1 MRWVDAPPALP
12 LQCGRFKEAREPA
25 EALDKGLAVPFDSSM
40 RWIGL
45 LLSLC
50 WMAGQWEMRAES
62 ATRVELWVDQ
72 STVRPGST
80 VMAAIRLQMAEGW
93 HVYWRNAGDEVGMK
107 TRVEWTL
114 PSGITAG
121 AIQWPVPDKTIEKEF
136 VTLTYSGTVLLRV
149 PIEIPASQALG
160 PVTLK
165 AKVRWLECHEECV
178 PGNATVETTVTVGS
192 QAEASVHAAEIQT
205 AQQRVPR
212 LVQDLPLIATW
223 ESDEGVVPRKLLVSW
238 KPGSGVSGFDVFPF
252 ESVGGLAPVSVKTE
266 ALDPQNGFLRLR
278 KTVPAGDSGWPQRL
292 EGVLVPQGTGPSAK
306 PLEFSVPIVAALAVP
321 ATTSREP
328 VSVAELLV
336 KLLSAFVGGLILN
349 VMPCVLPVLALKV
362 LGFVQQAKEQPRRVR
377 TLGLVY
383 GAGVLASFLV
393 LAGVALAVQAAGG
406 TASWSAPFQNPIFR
420 VLITVLITLVALNLF
435 GVFELTLGGSAMQKA
450 SDLSSKEGWSGAF
463 FNGVLAAVLA
473 TPCTAP
479 FLASAL
485 AFAFLQPPLVILL
498 FFIAIGAGLALPF
511 VALCWE
517 PAWLRFLPR
526 PGVWMVRFKVAMGFP
541 MLATAMWLFWFTAGR
556 LGESGTGVL
565 WFGLFLVVLAA
576 AAWVWGEFVQR
587 STRSRGWAMAIAAL
601 LVLAGYFGFLERQLD
616 WRTPAGQRVK
626 GLEWQKWSTAAVE
639 QARREGHPVMVDF
652 TADSCLNCKWNKATA
667 IDIDATRGRI
677 QELGV
682 RVFEGDFTDGDPL
695 IAEELKQ
702 HGRRGVPLVL
712 VYSAD
717 PAKAPEVLPV
727 VLTPGIV
734 AEALQRAAQR

>member
-1 MRWVDAPPALP
+1 
-12 LQCGRFKEAREPA
+12 
-25 EALDKGLAVPFDSSM
+25 
-40 RWIGL
+40 
-45 LLSLC
+45 
-50 WMAGQWEMRAES
+50 MRAES

-72 STVRPGST
+72 STARPGST
-80 VMAAIRLQMAEGW
+80 VTAALRLQMAEGW
-93 HVYWRNAGDEVGMK
+93 HSYWRHPGDEVGLK

-114 PSGITAG
+114 PPGVKAG
-121 AIQWPVPDKTIEKEF
+121 AIQWPLPDKTTEKEF
-136 VTLTYSGTVLLRV
+136 DTLTYSGTVVLLV
-149 PIEIPASQALG
+149 PIEIPAGQALG
-160 PVTLK
+160 PMTLK

-178 PGNATVETTVTVGS
+178 PGNTTVETQVTVAS
-192 QAEASVHAAEIQT
+192 LDEVSVHAAEIQS
-205 AQQRVPR
+205 ARQRVPR
-212 LVQDLPLIATW
+212 TVQDVPISAAW
-223 ESDEGVVPRKLLVSW
+223 EASEGVAPRKLVISW

-252 ESVGGLAPVSVKTE
+252 EAVGGAAPVSVKTE
-266 ALDPQNGFLRLR
+266 WLDSVNGFLRIR
-278 KTVPAGDSGWPQRL
+278 KTVSAGDSGWPDRL
-292 EGVLVPQGTGPSAK
+292 EGVLVPKGSAAE
-306 PLEFSVPIVAALAVP
+306 PIEFNVPIVAALAGLAAARP
-321 ATTSREP
+321 EP
-328 VSVAELLV
+328 VSMAELLI

-362 LGFVQQAKEQPRRVR
+362 LGFVQQAKEEPRRVR

-383 GAGVLASFLV
+383 GAGVLVSFLV

-450 SDLSSKEGWSGAF
+450 SDLSSKDGWSGAF

-498 FFIAIGAGLALPF
+498 FFVAIGAGLALPF

-565 WFGLFLVVLAA
+565 WFGLFLVVLAS

-587 STRSRGWAMAIAAL
+587 STRGRGWAMVIASL
-601 LVLAGYFGFLERQLD
+601 LLLAGYFGFLERQLD
-616 WRTPAGQRVK
+616 WRTPAGRRVK
-626 GLEWQKWSTAAVE
+626 GLEWQKWSAAAVE

-667 IDIDATRGRI
+667 IEIDATRARI
-677 QELGV
+677 KELGV
-682 RVFEGDFTDGDPL
+682 RVFEGDFTDGDPI
-695 IAEELKQ
+695 IAEELKK

-712 VYSAD
+712 MYSAD
-717 PAKAPEVLPV
+717 LAKAPELLPV
-727 VLTPGIV
+727 VLTPSIV
-734 AEALQRAAQR
+734 AEALQRAATR

>member
-1 MRWVDAPPALP
+1 
-12 LQCGRFKEAREPA
+12 
-25 EALDKGLAVPFDSSM
+25 M

-45 LLSLC
+45 LLLLG
-50 WMAGQWEMRAES
+50 WMAGQWGVRAES
-62 ATRVELWVDQ
+62 ATRVELWTDQ
-72 STVRPGST
+72 STARPGST
-80 VMAAIRLQMAEGW
+80 VTAAIRLQMAEGW
-93 HVYWRNAGDEVGMK
+93 HIYWRHPGDEVGLK

-114 PSGITAG
+114 PPGFKAG
-121 AIQWPVPDKTIEKEF
+121 AIQWPLPDKTTEKEF
-136 VTLTYSGTVLLRV
+136 DTLTYSGTVVLLV
-149 PIEIPASQALG
+149 PIEIPAGQVLG
-160 PVTLK
+160 PITLK

-178 PGNATVETTVTVGS
+178 PGNTTVETRVTVGNLS
-192 QAEASVHAAEIQT
+192 EVSVHLAEIQS
-205 AQQRVPR
+205 ARQRVPR
-212 LVQDLPLIATW
+212 TVQDVPISATW
-223 ESDEGVVPRKLLVSW
+223 EASEGVAPRKLVISW

-252 ESVGGLAPVSVKTE
+252 EAVGGVAPVSVKTE
-266 ALDPQNGFLRLR
+266 WLDSVNGFLRIR
-278 KTVPAGDSGWPQRL
+278 KTVSAGDSGWPDRL
-292 EGVLVPQGTGPSAK
+292 EGVLVPKGSAAE
-306 PLEFSVPIVAALAVP
+306 PIEFNVPIVGALAGLAAARP
-321 ATTSREP
+321 EP
-328 VSVAELLV
+328 VSMAELLI

-362 LGFVQQAKEQPRRVR
+362 LGFVQQAKEEPRRVR

-383 GAGVLASFLV
+383 GAGVLVSFLV

-450 SDLSSKEGWSGAF
+450 SDLSSKDGWSGAF

-498 FFIAIGAGLALPF
+498 FFVAIGAGLALPF

-565 WFGLFLVVLAA
+565 WFGLFLVVLAS

-587 STRSRGWAMAIAAL
+587 STRGRGWAMVIAAL
-601 LVLAGYFGFLERQLD
+601 LLLAGYFGFLERQLD
-616 WRTPAGQRVK
+616 WRTPAGRRVK
-626 GLEWQKWSTAAVE
+626 GLEWQKWSAAAVE

-667 IDIDATRGRI
+667 IEIDATRARI
-677 QELGV
+677 KELGV
-682 RVFEGDFTDGDPL
+682 RVFEGDFTDGDPI
-695 IAEELKQ
+695 IADELKK

-712 VYSAD
+712 MYSAD
-717 PAKAPEVLPV
+717 LAKAPELLPV

-734 AEALQRAAQR
+734 DEALLRAATR

>member
-1 MRWVDAPPALP
+1 
-12 LQCGRFKEAREPA
+12 
-25 EALDKGLAVPFDSSM
+25 M

-50 WMAGQWEMRAES
+50 WMAGQGEMRAES
-62 ATRVELWVDQ
+62 ATRVELWTDQ
-72 STVRPGST
+72 STARPGST
-80 VMAAIRLQMAEGW
+80 VTAAIRLQMAEGW
-93 HVYWRNAGDEVGMK
+93 HIYWRHPGDEVGLK

-114 PSGITAG
+114 PPGVTAG
-121 AIQWPVPDKTIEKEF
+121 AIQWPVPDKTTEKEF
-136 VTLTYSGTVLLRV
+136 DTLTYAGTVVLLV
-149 PIEIPASQALG
+149 PIEIPAGQVLG
-160 PVTLK
+160 PITLK

-178 PGNATVETTVTVGS
+178 PGNATVETRVTVDNLS
-192 QAEASVHAAEIQT
+192 EVSVHLAEIQS
-205 AQQRVPR
+205 AKKRVPR
-212 LVQDLPLIATW
+212 TIQDLPIRAVW
-223 ESDEGVVPRKLLVSW
+223 EASEGVVPRKLVISW

-252 ESVGGLAPVSVKTE
+252 EAVGGVAPVSIKTE
-266 ALDPQNGFLRLR
+266 YLDPQNGFLRIR
-278 KTVPAGDSGWPQRL
+278 KTVPVGDSGWPDRL
-292 EGVLVPQGTGPSAK
+292 EGLLVAK
-306 PLEFSVPIVAALAVP
+306 GAEPAAEPVEFSVPIVAPLADLSTARP
-321 ATTSREP
+321 EP
-328 VSVAELLV
+328 VSMAELLI

-362 LGFVQQAKEQPRRVR
+362 LGFVQQAKEEPRRVR

-406 TASWSAPFQNPIFR
+406 TASWSAPFQNPVFR

-498 FFIAIGAGLALPF
+498 FFVAIGAGLALPF

-517 PAWLRFLPR
+517 PAWLRFLPK
-526 PGVWMVRFKVAMGFP
+526 PGVWMVRFKVGMGFP

-556 LGESGTGVL
+556 LRESGTGVL
-565 WFGLFLVVLAA
+565 WFGLFLVVLAS

-587 STRSRGWAMAIAAL
+587 STRGRGWAMAIAAL
-601 LVLAGYFGFLERQLD
+601 LLLAGYFGFLEGQLD
-616 WRTPAGQRVK
+616 WRTPAGRRVK
-626 GLEWQKWSTAAVE
+626 GLEWQKWSAAAVE

-667 IDIDATRGRI
+667 IEIDATRARI
-677 QELGV
+677 KELGV
-682 RVFEGDFTDGDPL
+682 RVFEGDFTDGDPI
-695 IAEELKQ
+695 IAEELKK

-712 VYSAD
+712 MYSAD
-717 PAKAPEVLPV
+717 LAKAPELLPV

-734 AEALQRAAQR
+734 AEALQRAATR